1 MDEVSVIGVDL
12 AKHVFQLEAMTASGE
27 VVWQKR
33 LKREAFK
40 RFMAE
45 EAPRCL
51 IGFEA
56 SGGAHYWGRWLL
68 AQGFQVKM
76 MAPKSVKA
84 YREGVH
90 KNDERDAHAAAEAAS
105 RARVRAVRVKSEAAQ
120 AVQLLVRW
128 RSLEIKQQG
137 QTGNQLRGMLNEFG
151 FVMPKGRRRLLEAVE
166 RLASDAGYLQ
176 LPESLRQA
184 VKCLCDQLVEQ
195 TARVKQATELLAVAV
210 KDDETCTLLRTA
222 PGIGPINVAS
232 LSVVLEAP
240 HAYAN
245 ARAFAASLRLVPRQ
259 SQSADRKKLLGIGAE
274 AANQT
279 RSNLVLAGQ
288 SLITKVKRM
297 KQPPQD
303 KFLLW
308 VWRLYPR
315 KHRNVATVAIAAK
328 LARIAWAM
336 ASRRECYRPRLASA

>member
-1 MDEVSVIGVDL
+1 MEEISVIGIDL
-12 AKHVFQLEAMTASGE
+12 AKNVFQLEAQTSSGE
-27 VVWQKR
+27 VVWKKR
-33 LKREAFK
+33 LKRAAFMK
-40 RFMAE
+40 LMAE

-51 IGFEA
+51 VGFEA
-56 SGGAHYWGRWLL
+56 CGGAHYWGRWLS
-68 AQGFQVKM
+68 AQGFQAKM

-84 YREGVH
+84 YRDGVH

-105 RARVRAVRVKSEAAQ
+105 RARVRAIRVKSEAAQ

-151 FVMPKGRRRLLEAVE
+151 FIVPKGRKRLLEAVE
-166 RLASDAGYLQ
+166 RLAGDARYLQ
-176 LPESLRQA
+176 LPEALRQA
-184 VKCLCDQLVEQ
+184 VSRLCEQLVEQ

-222 PGIGPINVAS
+222 PGIGPVNVAS

-240 HAYAN
+240 HAFAN

-259 SQSADRKKLLGIGAE
+259 SQSADRQKLLGIGAE

-297 KQPPQD
+297 KEPPRD

-328 LARIAWAM
+328 LARIAWAL
-336 ASRRECYRPRLASA
+336 AARREEYKPRLVGA